1 MIEVILDRPFFFNSI
16 RRVIAGDQHNTKA
29 FISETLKKYNV
40 KSVLDIGCGTGDFS
54 VCTPKGAQYTGADLN
69 DRYIQY
75 ASQLYDSKN
84 KTWITQDVTE
94 KSFYAGRKYDAV
106 LFISMVH
113 HLSNRELETMLPV
126 IKKMTRKVI
135 VIADII
141 PEPPGV
147 LRKLMVKLD
156 QGKYIRPPED
166 KITIIEKYGKIVHTE
181 HIPSRLAIQYG
192 IICQP

>member
-1 MIEVILDRPFFFNSI
+1 MIEVLLDRPFFFNSI

-40 KSVLDIGCGTGDFS
+40 KSVLDIGCGTGDFC
-54 VCTPKGAQYTGADLN
+54 VCAPKGAHYTGADLN
-69 DRYIQY
+69 DHYIRY
-75 ASQLYDSKN
+75 ASQRYGTKN

-94 KSFYAGRKYDAV
+94 KSFYDGRKYDAV
-106 LFISMVH
+106 LFVSMVH
-113 HLSNRELETMLPV
+113 HLSNQELNAMLPV

-135 VIADII
+135 IIADII
-141 PEPPGV
+141 PEPPGF
-147 LRKLMVKLD
+147 LRKFMVKLD
-156 QGKYIRPPED
+156 QGKYIRAPED
-166 KITIIEKYGKIVHTE
+166 KLAIIEKYGKIVYTE